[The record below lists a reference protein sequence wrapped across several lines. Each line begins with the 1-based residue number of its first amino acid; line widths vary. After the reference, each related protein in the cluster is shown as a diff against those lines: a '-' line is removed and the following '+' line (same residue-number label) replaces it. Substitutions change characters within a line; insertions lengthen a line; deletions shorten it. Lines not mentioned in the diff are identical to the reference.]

1 MKILLAD
8 DDTEI
13 LDITTYALRKHGYN
27 VITVTDGAQALRRWQ
42 SEEPDLVLLDV
53 GLPRMS
59 GFEVCRKI
67 RQNSSTPVIML
78 TARGDEEHVVQ
89 GFLVGA
95 DDYVTKPFSH
105 RQLAMRIRA
114 VLQRRYGPSAPEP
127 STELTAGGMHLDL
140 ESHEVTRGDLHVR
153 LTPLEFRILHIL
165 AANEGR
171 VVSSNRLIEY
181 AWGYDGGDASMLKT
195 HICHIRQKLKL
206 EKSDPGYI
214 VSVPRL
220 GYSLSR
226 KSAEASA

>member
-13 LDITTYALRKHGYN
+13 LDLTTYALRKHGYN
-27 VITVTDGAQALRRWQ
+27 VITVTDGTQALRRWEA
-42 SEEPDLVLLDV
+42 EEPDLVLLDV
-53 GLPRMS
+53 GLPRLS

-67 RQNSSTPVIML
+67 RQSSATPVIML
-78 TARGDEEHVVQ
+78 TARGDEENVVQ
-89 GFLVGA
+89 GFLVGV

-114 VLQRRYGPSAPEP
+114 VLQRRYGPSTPEP
-127 STELTAGGMHLDL
+127 SVELTAGGLRLDL
-140 ESHEVTRGDLHVR
+140 ESHEVARGDLSVR

-171 VVSSNRLIEY
+171 VVSSTRLIEY

-195 HICHIRQKLKL
+195 HICHIRQKLRLQKG
-206 EKSDPGYI
+206 EPGYI
-214 VSVPRL
+214 VSIPRL
-220 GYSLSR
+220 GYSLAKR
-226 KSAEASA
+226 